1 VPVDRD
7 NEEERLARLEIML
20 EEYRVKSEA
29 LIEHAQTRNQQVKKF
44 VRQVKANLAA
54 KLPHS
59 MRKKT

>member
-1 VPVDRD
+1 MPVDRD

-54 KLPHS
+54 KLPQS